1 MASYTQVSYGSNGD
15 AVKQLQ
21 TKLNTMGYSL
31 DVDGAFGA
39 KTQAAVRDYQSKNG
53 LTVDGIVGN
62 DTWGSL
68 NGAKASTGS
77 SQSTQTGLSGVS
89 KNTQAN
95 LDKYA
100 AGYQQSDSVTAAQ
113 NYLKQLQEQKPGEY
127 ESKWT
132 EQLNELYDKIM
143 GRKDFSYDLSE
154 DPLYQQYRDQFVN
167 LGQNAMMDT
176 MGQAAGLTG
185 GYGSTYGENAGQ
197 QAYQG
202 YLQQLN
208 DKVPELYRLALDKY
222 DREGQQMMDQYGLIL
237 GRDETDYGRYRD
249 DVADWQSERDFAQGQ
264 YDSERGFDY
273 GKYADMLNYWQAQA
287 QQENSDYWTKTQF
300 DYQKARD
307 AIADAQWEKEF
318 ALSQAAAAAARSGG
332 GSESD
337 DQLTPEF
344 NKKGISTERKLN
356 TNTGGVSASS
366 WEYVKN
372 NIRSNLRNGNYANI
386 DKYMGQIE
394 PDLSKSQWN
403 ELADMLNPYGYK
415 MQKY

>member
-89 KNTQAN
+89 KNTQTN

-113 NYLKQLQEQKPGEY
+113 NYLKQLQDQKPGEY

-132 EQLNELYDKIM
+132 EQINELYDKIM

-167 LGQNAMMDT
+167 LGWT
-176 MGQAAGLTG
+176 PWGRLPGCQAGMAAPTG
-185 GYGSTYGENAGQ
+185 RTQGSRPTRDIYSNSMTRCRSCTEW
-197 QAYQG
+197 
-202 YLQQLN
+202 
-208 DKVPELYRLALDKY
+208 RLIN
-222 DREGQQMMDQYGLIL
+222 M
-237 GRDETDYGRYRD
+237 T
-249 DVADWQSERDFAQGQ
+249 
-264 YDSERGFDY
+264 
-273 GKYADMLNYWQAQA
+273 
-287 QQENSDYWTKTQF
+287 
-300 DYQKARD
+300 ARD
-307 AIADAQWEKEF
+307 N
-318 ALSQAAAAAARSGG
+318 R
-332 GSESD
+332 
-337 DQLTPEF
+337 
-344 NKKGISTERKLN
+344 
-356 TNTGGVSASS
+356 
-366 WEYVKN
+366 
-372 NIRSNLRNGNYANI
+372 
-386 DKYMGQIE
+386 
-394 PDLSKSQWN
+394 
-403 ELADMLNPYGYK
+403 
-415 MQKY
+415 